1 MPVLFEMIDESS
13 LINSVTSDLRTIVVV
28 TYSPPVI
35 KTVPPFFEAAS
46 IAALINGALSA
57 LAVSAP

>member
-1 MPVLFEMIDESS
+1 MIDESS